1 MKRYGKKTL
10 TSGMRIRYAS
20 SERIY
25 NESPKIIDGKY
36 GTVIGYITLDLFMF
50 MCKAKTLV
58 KDFGDYWYAEYVV
71 Q

>member
-10 TSGMRIRYAS
+10 VAGMRIRYSAS
-20 SERIY
+20 DRIY
-25 NESPKIIDGKY
+25 NEAPKLIDNKY
-36 GTVIGYITLDLFMF
+36 GNIIGYITHDLFMN
-50 MCKAKTLV
+50 MCKSKTIV